1 MHLYQRNLE
10 REIDISILKNVN
22 EILKVAALTRF
33 IYCLSIDLIFLWMQ
47 KDLDFTLKVVGG
59 DMSMVP
65 GLSDS
70 IDVRKCFLYL
80 LLRNTIVVT

>member
-22 EILKVAALTRF
+22 EILKVAALIRF

-80 LLRNTIVVT
+80 LLQNTIVD